1 MRVVNLLNLRQNL
14 RQMMAKTSQNKRS
27 YTKLWLP
34 VLCRRNAEK
43 WRKIKENQHFQ
54 GVLDI

>member
-1 MRVVNLLNLRQNL
+1 
-14 RQMMAKTSQNKRS
+14 MMAKTSQNKRS